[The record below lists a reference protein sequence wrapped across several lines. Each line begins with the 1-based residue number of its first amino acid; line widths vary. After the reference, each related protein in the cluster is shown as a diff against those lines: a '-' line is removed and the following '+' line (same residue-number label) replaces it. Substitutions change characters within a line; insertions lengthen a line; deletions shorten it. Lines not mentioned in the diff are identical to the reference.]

1 MLFCFI
7 EVDEDEYLLPR
18 GANNTYSIPPP
29 AKPYN
34 APTTP
39 TSSNMNN
46 SMTGYLEMQ
55 PVNKK
60 NGSSKP
66 GNGRTTPIS
75 NGRTTPVTRTNT
87 LPRIPQPDQISNHSA
102 KSQQSKHNNRT
113 PTNNNETPHPD
124 FYEDKVQAEL
134 LEIFND
140 FKNNVFTLPEIEQ
153 LVDNWRK
160 RNDVQKSY
168 KEKEDQLNRM
178 RKEYDRI
185 QQMLKDEMKRP
196 TPFDRI
202 KKLFSRKKESQGATP
217 TFKDLKFDS
226 PLTGKDKTHSE
237 SLQNQNQL
245 RPISS
250 LSIQSTAS
258 KLNLFLILLNQ
269 SRFVVLSLLPQ
280 PDVNCF

>member
-1 MLFCFI
+1 
-7 EVDEDEYLLPR
+7 
-18 GANNTYSIPPP
+18 
-29 AKPYN
+29 
-34 APTTP
+34 
-39 TSSNMNN
+39 
-46 SMTGYLEMQ
+46 MTGYLEMQ
-55 PVNKK
+55 PAIKK
-60 NGSSKP
+60 NSSGRTTP
-66 GNGRTTPIS
+66 SSNGRTTPTS

-87 LPRIPQPDQISNHSA
+87 LTRIPQPDQISNHSV
-102 KSQQSKHNNRT
+102 KSSSVLNAAQQLERKLNNRT
-113 PTNNNETPHPD
+113 PNNNNETPHPD

-168 KEKEDQLNRM
+168 KEKEDQLNGM

-202 KKLFSRKKESQGATP
+202 KKLFSRKKEPQSATP
-217 TFKDLKFDS
+217 TFKDIKFDS
-226 PLTGKDKTHSE
+226 PLIGKDKTHPE
-237 SLQNQNQL
+237 SLQIQGGLNHL

-250 LSIQSTAS
+250 LSLQSTAS
-258 KLNLFLILLNQ
+258 KLFKFL
-269 SRFVVLSLLPQ
+269 
-280 PDVNCF
+280 